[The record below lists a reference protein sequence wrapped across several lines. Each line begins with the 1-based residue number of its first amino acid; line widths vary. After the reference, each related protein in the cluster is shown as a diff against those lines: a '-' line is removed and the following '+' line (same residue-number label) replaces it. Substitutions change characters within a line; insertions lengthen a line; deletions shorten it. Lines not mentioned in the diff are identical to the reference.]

1 MSYFSRGS
9 AFKSK
14 WNFKQIRLELGQLT
28 GTAQTVGIHEIRYI
42 GFRIA
47 VRTGMQVQHELDQ
60 RAVQPRERTAHHR
73 TARTGDFRS
82 GLAVEQ
88 AELRAAIDVS
98 LGREVELR
106 RRAPTAHRDVVVL
119 VPALWHGGVWD
130 IRHAQQDAVELVL
143 QRVEARLT
151 LHESP
156 AAPGPPRPP

>member
-1 MSYFSRGS
+1 MSYFSRGW

-60 RAVQPRERTAHHR
+60 RAVQTRERTAHHR
-73 TARTGDFRS
+73 KARTGDFRS
-82 GLAVEQ
+82 GLEVEKD
-88 AELRAAIDVS
+88 ELRAEIDVI

-106 RRAPTAHRDVVVL
+106 RRAPTAHLDVVVL

-130 IRHAQQDAVELVL
+130 IRHAQQDVVALVL
-143 QRVEARLT
+143 PGLCAH
-151 LHESP
+151 LHLF
-156 AAPGPPRPP
+156 AFHL

>member
-1 MSYFSRGS
+1 MSYFSRGW

-60 RAVQPRERTAHHR
+60 RAVQTRERTAHHR
-73 TARTGDFRS
+73 KARTGDFRS
-82 GLAVEQ
+82 GLEVEQ
-88 AELRAAIDVS
+88 TEKHAKNDKI
-98 LGREVELR
+98 LGREVDLR
-106 RRAPTAHRDVVVL
+106 RRAPTAHHNKNEH

-130 IRHAQQDAVELVL
+130 I
-143 QRVEARLT
+143 
-151 LHESP
+151 
-156 AAPGPPRPP
+156 

>member
-60 RAVQPRERTAHHR
+60 RAVQTRERTAHHR

-82 GLAVEQ
+82 GLEVAQ
-88 AELRAAIDVS
+88 ADLRADIDVI
-98 LGREVELR
+98 LGRDVVLR
-106 RRAPTAHRDVVVL
+106 RRALSAHLDVVVL
-119 VPALWHGGVWD
+119 LPALW
-130 IRHAQQDAVELVL
+130 L
-143 QRVEARLT
+143 
-151 LHESP
+151 
-156 AAPGPPRPP
+156 